1 MSDSASISA
10 ESPYADPAQPRPVAV
25 ITGAGSGI
33 GRATAILLA
42 SRGFDLALVGRR
54 EEPLAETADLA
65 RAAAADAGTSDAR
78 CLLITQ
84 DIAEPRSCGAII
96 ERAAG
101 ELGRIDV
108 LVNNAGFAPL
118 APIARTSPELI
129 QQAFATNALAP
140 ASLIAAAWKHLSA
153 TKRGCI
159 VNISTLGT
167 RDPFQGFFA
176 YAAAKGSVNV
186 MTKSCA
192 IEGRS
197 VGIRAFAV
205 APGAVETGMLR
216 ANFNEKVIPPAA
228 ALKPETVASLI
239 VECIEGR
246 RNARNGD
253 TIFITANKGVE

>member
-1 MSDSASISA
+1 M
-10 ESPYADPAQPRPVAV
+10 AV

-33 GRATAILLA
+33 GRATCILLA

-54 EEPLAETADLA
+54 ELPLAETADLA
-65 RAAAADAGTSDAR
+65 RAEASGLGGGGAGSGDAR
-78 CLLITQ
+78 FVVIAE
-84 DIAEPRSCGAII
+84 DIADPRACAGII

-118 APIARTSPELI
+118 APIARTTSELI

-140 ASLIAAAWKHLSA
+140 ACLIAAAWKHLSA
-153 TKRGCI
+153 TKRGCV
-159 VNISTLGT
+159 VNVSTLGT

-216 ANFNEKVIPPAA
+216 ANFNEKLIPPAA
-228 ALKPETVASLI
+228 ALKPEAVAALI

-246 RNARNGD
+246 HPSRNGD
-253 TIFITANKGVE
+253 TIFITASKGVE

>member
-1 MSDSASISA
+1 MSDSPSL
-10 ESPYADPAQPRPVAV
+10 YTDPAQPRPVAV
-25 ITGAGSGI
+25 VTGAGSGI

-42 SRGFDLALVGRR
+42 SHGFDLALVGRR
-54 EEPLAETADLA
+54 EQPLAETAQLA
-65 RAAAADAGTSDAR
+65 GAASGETR
-78 CLLITQ
+78 CTVIAQ
-84 DIAEPRSCGAII
+84 DIADARSCGAII
-96 ERAAG
+96 ERAAS

-140 ASLIAAAWKHLSA
+140 ACLIAAAWKHLSA

-205 APGAVETGMLR
+205 APGAVETSMLR
-216 ANFNEKVIPPAA
+216 ANFNEKVIPSAA
-228 ALKPETVASLI
+228 ALKPEAVAALI
-239 VECIEGR
+239 VDCIEGR
-246 RNARNGD
+246 RASRNGD
-253 TIFITANKGVE
+253 TIFVTASKGVE